1 MLDVTRLRVI
11 DAVARH
17 GSVTAAARE
26 LHYSQPS
33 VTHHL
38 ARLEAET
45 GAQLLQR
52 SGRGIRLT
60 EAGRLLADR
69 AAEIIGRIDAAD
81 AELSAHV
88 GLTAGRVRLA
98 GYASAIGSLVP
109 RAVAALAHRHPGL
122 EISLADTHPPDALEL
137 LRTGKVDVAII
148 FRYAETDPEPAGI
161 RLHHLLDDP
170 LYLLSARR
178 ERKLAALRDATWIAG
193 CDRCRSHLLS
203 LCADAGFEP
212 RIGYSSDDMVVM
224 QALVAAGLGVTTLP
238 GLALRA
244 HRAEGIVASE
254 LPGSQRHVYAATYG
268 EPPDPPPIAAL
279 LAALAEAA
287 TSVTSSAV
295 TSSVTSTS
303 STGSASVGGGPLLP
317 ADRNTDGEES

>member
-17 GSVTAAARE
+17 GSVTAAAKE

-38 ARLEAET
+38 GRLESET
-45 GAQLLQR
+45 GAKLVQR
-52 SGRGIRLT
+52 VGRGIRLT
-60 EAGRLLADR
+60 PAGQLLADR
-69 AAEIIGRIDAAD
+69 AAEIIGRIDAAG

-98 GYASAIGSLVP
+98 AFASAIGSLVP
-109 RAVAALAHRHPGL
+109 AAAAALADRHPGL
-122 EISLADTHPPDALEL
+122 EIRLTDTHPPEAIEL

-148 FRYAETDPEPAGI
+148 FRYDETEAEPAGV

-170 LYLLSARR
+170 VYLLAPRGR
-178 ERKLAALRDATWIAG
+178 PELAALHDATWIAG
-193 CDRCRSHLLS
+193 CDRCRSHLLA
-203 LCADAGFEP
+203 LCADEGFEP

-224 QALVAAGLGVTTLP
+224 QELVAAGLGVTTIP

-244 HRAEGIVASE
+244 HRVEGVVASE
-254 LPGSQRHVYAATYG
+254 LPGSKRHVYAATYG
-268 EPPDPPPIAAL
+268 RPPDPPATAAL
-279 LAALAEAA
+279 VEALAEAA
-287 TSVTSSAV
+287 A
-295 TSSVTSTS
+295 
-303 STGSASVGGGPLLP
+303 A
-317 ADRNTDGEES
+317 ARDA

>member
-1 MLDVTRLRVI
+1 MLDVNRLRVI

-17 GSVTAAARE
+17 GSLTAAARE

-52 SGRGIRLT
+52 VGRGIRLT
-60 EAGRLLADR
+60 PAGQLLADR

-98 GYASAIGSLVP
+98 GFSSAIGSLVP
-109 RAVAALAHRHPGL
+109 RAAAALAQTHPGL
-122 EISLADTHPPDALEL
+122 QISLTDTHPEDALEL
-137 LRTGKVDVAII
+137 LRAGRIEVAII
-148 FRYAETDPEPAGI
+148 FRYDETEPEPVGV

-170 LYLLSARR
+170 VYLLSSGRA
-178 ERKLAALRDATWIAG
+178 RKLAALRDATWIAG
-193 CDRCRSHLLS
+193 CARCRSHLLS
-203 LCADAGFEP
+203 LCADEGFEP
-212 RIGYSSDDMVVM
+212 RIAYISDDMVVM
-224 QALVAAGLGVTTLP
+224 QALVAAGLGVTTIP
-238 GLALRA
+238 GLALRV
-244 HRAEGIVASE
+244 HREQGTVASE

-268 EPPDPPPIAAL
+268 EPPDPPATTAL

-287 TSVTSSAV
+287 AAAV
-295 TSSVTSTS
+295 
-303 STGSASVGGGPLLP
+303 GPSP
-317 ADRNTDGEES
+317 

>member
-1 MLDVTRLRVI
+1 MLDVNRLRVI

-38 ARLEAET
+38 ARLESET

-52 SGRGIRLT
+52 VGRGIRLT
-60 EAGRLLADR
+60 PAGELLADR

-98 GYASAIGSLVP
+98 GFSSAVASLVP
-109 RAVAALAHRHPGL
+109 LAVAALADRHAGL
-122 EISLADTHPPDALEL
+122 EISLTDTHPPEALEL

-148 FRYAETDPEPAGI
+148 FRYDETEPEPAGV

-170 LYLLSARR
+170 VYLLSPRGR
-178 ERKLAALRDATWIAG
+178 PKLAALRDATWIAG
-193 CDRCRSHLLS
+193 CDRCRSHLLT
-203 LCADAGFEP
+203 LCAGEGFEP

-224 QALVAAGLGVTTLP
+224 QELVAAGLGVTTIP

-244 HRAEGIVASE
+244 HRVAGVVASE
-254 LPGSQRHVYAATYG
+254 LPGSKRHVYAATYG
-268 EPPDPPPIAAL
+268 QPPDPPATAAL
-279 LAALAEAA
+279 VEALAEAA
-287 TSVTSSAV
+287 VATRDA
-295 TSSVTSTS
+295 
-303 STGSASVGGGPLLP
+303 
-317 ADRNTDGEES
+317 

>member
-17 GSVTAAARE
+17 GSVTAAARD

-52 SGRGIRLT
+52 VGRGIRLT
-60 EAGRLLADR
+60 PAGQLLADR

-98 GYASAIGSLVP
+98 GFSSAIGSLVP
-109 RAVAALAHRHPGL
+109 RAAAALAARHPGL
-122 EISLADTHPPDALEL
+122 QISLSDVHPPDAIEL
-137 LRTGKVDVAII
+137 LRTGKIEVAII
-148 FRYAETDPEPAGI
+148 FRYDETEPEPAGV

-170 LYLLSARR
+170 VYLLSTRR
-178 ERKLAALRDATWIAG
+178 GRRLAALRDATWIAG
-193 CDRCRSHLLS
+193 CERCRSHLLS
-203 LCADAGFEP
+203 LCADEGYEP
-212 RIGYSSDDMVVM
+212 RIHYTSDDMVVM
-224 QALVAAGLGVTTLP
+224 QALVAAGLGVATLP
-238 GLALRA
+238 GLALRS
-244 HRAEGIVASE
+244 HRADGIVASE
-254 LPGSQRHVYAATYG
+254 LTGSPRHVYAATYG
-268 EPPDPPPIAAL
+268 EPPDPPATAAL
-279 LAALAEAA
+279 LAALGEAA
-287 TSVTSSAV
+287 ASPTASPVTTRAR
-295 TSSVTSTS
+295 
-303 STGSASVGGGPLLP
+303 GRG
-317 ADRNTDGEES
+317 